1 MALSQSARP
10 PKRRAA
16 ATLDELGGAASG
28 RVDFVR
34 SDARAVKRTAPSNSQ
49 LKSALASPFEMAGG
63 LAGPTAAHVLREL
76 VASCA
81 GDAAGRVQPGVV
93 VGLGAVGR
101 RLRRGELSAL
111 VVAREAMPPLLL
123 AHVPVLAAQRGV
135 PLCVLACSSAQLG
148 QRFGLLRAAA
158 VGLEARLFAAD
169 HALVRLLAKS
179 AIATPAWVERAL
191 DAARRREG
199 EPVEGKDES
208 TVRDDTHANRAGSG

>member
-1 MALSQSARP
+1 MASASTRP
-10 PKRRAA
+10 AKRRAA

-34 SDARAVKRTAPSNSQ
+34 TDARAVKRAAPSNSK
-49 LKSALASPFEMAGG
+49 LKGALASPFEMAAG
-63 LAGPTAAHVLREL
+63 LAGPSAAGVLREL

-81 GDAAGRVQPGVV
+81 GDAAGRVRPGVV

-111 VVAREAMPPLLL
+111 VVAREAQQPLLL

-169 HALVRLLAKS
+169 HALVRLLAES
-179 AIATPAWVERAL
+179 ASATPAWLERAL
-191 DAARRREG
+191 DAARRRDG
-199 EPVEGKDES
+199 QDAHDR
-208 TVRDDTHANRAGSG
+208 TDLNRDVSAPSE